1 MELPDSL
8 EQPPAAPKPVAPKP
22 AAPEGAGNVAAAAK
36 KRSQSAPPELAQK
49 RKKVELA
56 AKGMLPPKAKKVV
69 KCQATAV
76 AR

>member
-1 MELPDSL
+1 MELLDSP
-8 EQPPAAPKPVAPKP
+8 EQPPATPKPAAPKPVAP
-22 AAPEGAGNVAAAAK
+22 ERAGCGVAAAK
-36 KRSQSAPPELAQK
+36 KRSQPPSPEPAQK

-56 AKGMLPPKAKKVV
+56 VKGLLPPKAKKVV